1 MQHRI
6 LSVATRCATEP
17 CSAAPPRRGTGPLNQ
32 AATPKRR
39 PIERHAQQYG
49 RRPLSRA
56 AAWQCVARASQ
67 AASVEPLEEPVRAVD
82 GSRSP
87 RRRPPAPLSHFG
99 RPGLP
104 SAPRDRLRTSE
115 HADVDQ
121 LYELVSHATVKEGAQ
136 EDARRRHVAERGCG
150 RGFRRPLEA
159 PGGSGGAKK
168 WPGRLAL
175 PVWWGRVGSGIN
187 PGFFKVIHCTPDRE
201 LDGCVL
207 RVFAH
212 DQSHQFHDNSRSH
225 PACRDVDI

>member
-1 MQHRI
+1 MQARVLPLLQERSGLGASPSRSCRI
-6 LSVATRCATEP
+6 LSVATRCAIEP
-17 CSAAPPRRGTGPLNQ
+17 YSAATPRRGTGPPPSSD
-32 AATPKRR
+32 AEASTDRAPR
-39 PIERHAQQYG
+39 PAVWASTALSSG
-49 RRPLSRA
+49 RVVVRGARTSR
-56 AAWQCVARASQ
+56 

-187 PGFFKVIHCTPDRE
+187 PGF
-201 LDGCVL
+201 L
-207 RVFAH
+207 R
-212 DQSHQFHDNSRSH
+212 
-225 PACRDVDI
+225 

>member
-1 MQHRI
+1 MIAFLLFVSGI
-6 LSVATRCATEP
+6 LVQQQFFSTVTRKPDRLVA
-17 CSAAPPRRGTGPLNQ
+17 
-32 AATPKRR
+32 
-39 PIERHAQQYG
+39 ERTSLAN
-49 RRPLSRA
+49 
-56 AAWQCVARASQ
+56 
-67 AASVEPLEEPVRAVD
+67 
-82 GSRSP
+82 
-87 RRRPPAPLSHFG
+87 FG
-99 RPGLP
+99 RPGLS

-212 DQSHQFHDNSRSH
+212 DQSHQSRTSRTIVGVT
-225 PACRDVDI
+225 PRAET

>member
-1 MQHRI
+1 MQSPELFGPLLQVERNILGASPSMQDHI

-17 CSAAPPRRGTGPLNQ
+17 YSAAPRRVEARVPYQ

-56 AAWQCVARASQ
+56 AAWWCVARTSR

-115 HADVDQ
+115 HANADQ
-121 LYELVSHATVKEGAQ
+121 LYELVSHASVKEGAQ
-136 EDARRRHVAERGCG
+136 EDARRRGIARSTRGASEG
-150 RGFRRPLEA
+150 RCFRGA
-159 PGGSGGAKK
+159 GGS
-168 WPGRLAL
+168 LARA
-175 PVWWGRVGSGIN
+175 RV
-187 PGFFKVIHCTPDRE
+187 
-201 LDGCVL
+201 
-207 RVFAH
+207 
-212 DQSHQFHDNSRSH
+212 
-225 PACRDVDI
+225 